1 MERWGRI
8 DFLSYL
14 CRGSLIKSM
23 NINSLIQ
30 KYFAD
35 CSWKTTIDVFDSKNI
50 FDVYKRIVEVL
61 NHQPAIE
68 LSVLQGLSY
77 CFYEILDNVLTHSGK
92 QCGTVLTCY
101 LKEKATIRILV
112 ADDGIGVRN
121 SLIANTQYA
130 NITEQEALILCIK
143 NGVTDGK
150 GMGFGLYSTL
160 RLINSVGIRFE
171 IVSGNHSLKR
181 TINGVE
187 VTKNTNEWQGTL
199 VYVEISADKEI
210 NPNDIVENRT
220 DCETEYND
228 LFFSDDDLD
237 NLW

>member
-1 MERWGRI
+1 MCIFATTVQSRE
-8 DFLSYL
+8 
-14 CRGSLIKSM
+14 M

-35 CSWKTTIDVFDSKNI
+35 CSEDTIIDVFDSKNI

-61 NHQPAIE
+61 NRQPTIE

-77 CFYEILDNVLTHSGK
+77 CFYEILDNVLTHSDK

-101 LKEKATIRILV
+101 LPEKAAIRILV
-112 ADDGIGVRN
+112 ADDGVGVKS
-121 SLIANTQYA
+121 SLSTNAKYA
-130 NITEQEALILCIK
+130 DITEREALVLCIN

-171 IVSGNHSLKR
+171 IVSGCHLLR
-181 TINGVE
+181 HTANGVE
-187 VTKNTNEWQGTL
+187 VIENENEWQGTI
-199 VYVEISADKEI
+199 VHVEISADKEI

-220 DCETEYND
+220 DCESEYNEM
-228 LFFSDDDLD
+228 FFSDDELD

>member
-1 MERWGRI
+1 
-8 DFLSYL
+8 
-14 CRGSLIKSM
+14 M

-35 CSWKTTIDVFDSKNI
+35 CATDTTIDVFDSKNI
-50 FDVYKRIVEVL
+50 FDVYKRIVKVL
-61 NHQPAIE
+61 NCQPAIE

-77 CFYEILDNVLTHSGK
+77 CFYEILDNVLTHSEK

-101 LKEKATIRILV
+101 QPDRIAIRILV
-112 ADDGIGVRN
+112 ADDGIGVKE
-121 SLIANTQYA
+121 SLRTNKKYA
-130 NITEQEALILCIK
+130 EITEAEALVLCIK

-160 RLINSVGIRFE
+160 RLINSAGIHFE
-171 IVSGNHSLKR
+171 IVSGKHILRR
-181 TINGVE
+181 TDNGIE
-187 VTKNTNEWQGTL
+187 VNKNDTEWQGTL

-210 NPNDIVENRT
+210 DPNDIVENKT
-220 DCETEYND
+220 DCESEFNEM
-228 LFFSDDDLD
+228 FFSDDELD